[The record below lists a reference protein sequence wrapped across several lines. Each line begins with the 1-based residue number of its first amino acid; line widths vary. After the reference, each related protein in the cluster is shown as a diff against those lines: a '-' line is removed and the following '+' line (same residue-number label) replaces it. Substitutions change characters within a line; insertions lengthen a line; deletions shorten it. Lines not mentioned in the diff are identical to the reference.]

1 MTLIFKTALEFKHFY
16 FGTYLAWWWWWW
28 CRFALSPHLTHENW
42 LNQHYLQKVNGTRT
56 CVKQRYSSVSAMVN
70 FMCQLDWTKE
80 NTESQSN
87 IIRSVSMREFLPTI
101 NIWIRRPNKAN
112 CPSWYVW
119 AHLTSWRSEFWLPS
133 TRHWLFPVL
142 ILNPKHWLFLALVP
156 AFFRMDPYS
165 WLSWLSSLP
174 LPLCTSWIFH
184 PP

>member
-1 MTLIFKTALEFKHFY
+1 MTFIFKTALEFKHFY

-87 IIRSVSMREFLPTI
+87 IIRSVSMREFLPL
-101 NIWIRRPNKAN
+101 
-112 CPSWYVW
+112 
-119 AHLTSWRSEFWLPS
+119 LTSEFVDRTKQIALPDMYG
-133 TRHWLFPVL
+133 L
-142 ILNPKHWLFLALVP
+142 ISPAEGQNFDYLQQDIGFFLSS
-156 AFFRMDPYS
+156 YSIQNTGSS
-165 WLSWLSSLP
+165 WL
-174 LPLCTSWIFH
+174 
-184 PP
+184 